1 MHPEY
6 VRGQM
11 IKKKVGHQ
19 KIGISLKSV
28 MKSQSLYMDVMHID
42 TKEFMVSATE
52 PLNLTLQSEKEKQ

>member
-1 MHPEY
+1 
-6 VRGQM
+6 M

-28 MKSQSLYMDVMHID
+28 MKPQSLYMDVMHID
-42 TKEFMVSATE
+42 TKKFMVSATE